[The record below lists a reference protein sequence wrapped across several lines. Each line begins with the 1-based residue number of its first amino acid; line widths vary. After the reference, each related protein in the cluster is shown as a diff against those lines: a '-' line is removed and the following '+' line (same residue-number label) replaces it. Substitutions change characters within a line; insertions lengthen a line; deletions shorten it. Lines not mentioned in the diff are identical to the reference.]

1 MQQLRARL
9 HTLSIAAAGAML
21 IVGAPCARGDE
32 PTLPKVIVAN
42 PIAQAVPTW
51 DEYTGRF
58 EAIQQV
64 EIRPRVSG
72 AIDSIHFVDGQI
84 VKQGD
89 LLFVI
94 DPRPFRIA
102 VDSSR
107 ADVARAKAQVKVAA
121 YDVARGQQ
129 LIKTRV
135 IGQSELEHYEAE
147 LSVVRAEQLRAE
159 AVLRNAELNL
169 EWTEVRAPISGRV
182 SDHRIDIGNLVE
194 GGQADSALLTTIVT
208 LDPIHFVF
216 DASEADYIR
225 YARLSAAGKRE
236 LSRNV
241 SHPVMVRLADEP
253 DWSQGRSGTMNF
265 VDNQLNARGGTIRGR
280 AVLENKDFFLIP
292 GTFGRLRLFGG
303 ELDALLIPDTTIL
316 SDQAK
321 KIVLV
326 VDQKNKIA
334 QKTVTLGPIYHDL
347 RVVVDGLAKD
357 DLVVIDG
364 VANPFVRPGVEVEVK
379 QGTIAAPSETAA
391 N

>member
-1 MQQLRARL
+1 MRPIIRPYVLYTAL
-9 HTLSIAAAGAML
+9 IGALTLASAAGA
-21 IVGAPCARGDE
+21 IADGTP
-32 PTLPKVIVAN
+32 LPQVTVAN
-42 PIAQAVPTW
+42 PVAQTVPGW

-64 EIRPRVSG
+64 EVRPRVSG
-72 AIDSIHFVDGQI
+72 AIDSIHFVDGQL
-84 VKQGD
+84 VQQGD

-102 VDSSR
+102 VDSAK

-121 YDVARGQQ
+121 YDLTRGQQ

-147 LSVVRAEQLRAE
+147 LGVAKAEQLRA
-159 AVLRNAELNL
+159 AAALDDALLNL

-182 SDHRIDIGNLVE
+182 SDHRIDIGNLVK
-194 GGQADSALLTTIVT
+194 GGQADATLLTTIVS

-236 LSRNV
+236 LSREV
-241 SHPVMVRLADEP
+241 SHPVMIRLADEV
-253 DWSQGRSGTMNF
+253 DWSQGRTGVMNF

-280 AVLENKDFFLIP
+280 AVIENKDLFLIP

-303 ELDALLIPDTTIL
+303 NSDALLVPDTTIL

-321 KIVLV
+321 KIVFV
-326 VDQKNKIA
+326 VDEQNRVA
-334 QKTVTLGPIYHDL
+334 QRTVTLGTIYQGL
-347 RVVVDGLAKD
+347 RVILDGLSKSD
-357 DLVVIDG
+357 RVVIEG
-364 VANPFVRPGVEVEVK
+364 VANPFVRPGVEVVAEEV
-379 QGTIAAPSETAA
+379 TIALPLDTAA

>member
-1 MQQLRARL
+1 MQQHHICGLLFAL
-9 HTLSIAAAGAML
+9 AAIL
-21 IVGAPCARGDE
+21 GAPFPVIGNE
-32 PTLPKVIVAN
+32 LPKVTVAN
-42 PIAQAVPTW
+42 PLAQAVPTW

-72 AIDSIHFVDGQI
+72 AIDSIHFTDGQI
-84 VKQGD
+84 VQQGD

-94 DPRPFRIA
+94 DPRPFQIA
-102 VDSSR
+102 VDGAR

-121 YDVARGQQ
+121 YDLARGEK

-147 LSVVRAEQLRAE
+147 LGVAKAEQLRAD
-159 AVLRNAELNL
+159 AALRDAELNL
-169 EWTEVRAPISGRV
+169 EWTEVRAPIGGRV

-194 GGQADSALLTTIVT
+194 GGRADSTLLTTVVS

-236 LSRNV
+236 LSREV
-241 SHPVMVRLADEP
+241 SHPVMIRLADEP
-253 DWSQGRSGTMNF
+253 DWSLSRSGTMNF

-280 AVLENKDFFLIP
+280 AVLDNKDLFLIP

-303 ELDALLIPDTTIL
+303 KLDALLIPDATIL

-321 KIVLV
+321 KIVFV
-326 VDQKNKIA
+326 VDQEGKVA
-334 QKTVTLGPIYHDL
+334 QRTVTLGPIYEDL
-347 RVVVDGLAKD
+347 RVVVDGLSKD

-364 VANPFVRPGVEVEVK
+364 VANPFVRPGVAVEAK
-379 QGTIAAPSETAA
+379 QGTIAIPAETAA

>member
-1 MQQLRARL
+1 MQQHHICGLILAL
-9 HTLSIAAAGAML
+9 AAIL
-21 IVGAPCARGDE
+21 GAPSSVIGNE
-32 PTLPKVIVAN
+32 LPKVTVAN
-42 PIAQAVPTW
+42 PLAQSVPTW

-84 VKQGD
+84 VQQGD
-89 LLFVI
+89 LLFVV
-94 DPRPFRIA
+94 DPRPFQIA
-102 VDSSR
+102 VDSAR
-107 ADVARAKAQVKVAA
+107 ADVARAKAQVKVAT
-121 YDVARGQQ
+121 YDLARGEK
-129 LIKTRV
+129 LIKTKV

-147 LSVVRAEQLRAE
+147 LGVAKAEQLRAD
-159 AVLRNAELNL
+159 AALRDAELNL
-169 EWTEVRAPISGRV
+169 EWTEVRAPIAGRV

-194 GGQADSALLTTIVT
+194 GGRADSTLLTTVVS

-236 LSRNV
+236 LSREA
-241 SHPVMVRLADEP
+241 SHPVMIRLADEP
-253 DWSQGRSGTMNF
+253 DWSLSRSGTMNF

-280 AVLENKDFFLIP
+280 AVLENKDLFLIP

-303 ELDALLIPDTTIL
+303 KLDALLIPDATIL

-321 KIVLV
+321 KIVFV
-326 VDQKNKIA
+326 VDQEGKVA
-334 QKTVTLGPIYHDL
+334 QRTVTLGPIYEDL
-347 RVVVDGLAKD
+347 RVVVDGLSKD
-357 DLVVIDG
+357 DKVVIDG
-364 VANPFVRPGVEVEVK
+364 VANPFVRPGAAVEAK
-379 QGTIAAPSETAA
+379 QGTIAISAETAA

>member
-9 HTLSIAAAGAML
+9 HTLFIAAAGAML
-21 IVGAPCARGDE
+21 IVGAPCAMGDE
-32 PTLPKVIVAN
+32 PALPKVTVAN

-102 VDSSR
+102 VDSSK

-147 LSVVRAEQLRAE
+147 LSVARAEQLRTD

-194 GGQADSALLTTIVT
+194 GGQADSALLTTIVSI
-208 LDPIHFVF
+208 DPIHFVF

-280 AVLENKDFFLIP
+280 AVLENKDLFLIP

-364 VANPFVRPGVEVEVK
+364 VANPFVRPGVEVEVN

>member
-1 MQQLRARL
+1 MQQSRNPLFW
-9 HTLSIAAAGAML
+9 TFSITVVFLFGG
-21 IVGAPCARGDE
+21 VTSGFGGE
-32 PTLPKVIVAN
+32 LPKVTVSHPVAEIV
-42 PIAQAVPTW
+42 QTW

-72 AIDSIHFVDGQI
+72 AIDSIHFLDGQI

-102 VDSSR
+102 VDSAR
-107 ADVARAKAQVKVAA
+107 ADVARSRAQVKVAS
-121 YDVARGQQ
+121 YDLARGRE

-135 IGQSELEHYEAE
+135 IGKSELEHYEAE
-147 LSVVRAEQLRAE
+147 VGVAKAEQLRSE
-159 AVLRNAELNL
+159 AALRNAELNL
-169 EWTEVRAPISGRV
+169 EWTEVRAPIAGRV

-194 GGQADSALLTTIVT
+194 GGRADSTLLTTIVS

-225 YARLSAAGKRE
+225 YARLSASGKRE
-236 LSRNV
+236 LSRDV
-241 SHPVMVRLADEP
+241 SHPVMVRLADET
-253 DWSQGRSGTMNF
+253 DWSLGRSGTMNF

-280 AVLENKDFFLIP
+280 AVLANKDLFLIP

-303 ELDALLIPDTTIL
+303 ELDALLIPDSTIL

-321 KIVLV
+321 KIVFV
-326 VDQKNKIA
+326 VDETNKIA
-334 QKTVTLGPIYHDL
+334 QRTVTLGPIHNDL
-347 RVVVDGLAKD
+347 RVVTGGLAKD

-364 VANPFVRPGVEVEVK
+364 VANPFVRPGAEVEVTR
-379 QGTIAAPSETAA
+379 GEIAVASETAA